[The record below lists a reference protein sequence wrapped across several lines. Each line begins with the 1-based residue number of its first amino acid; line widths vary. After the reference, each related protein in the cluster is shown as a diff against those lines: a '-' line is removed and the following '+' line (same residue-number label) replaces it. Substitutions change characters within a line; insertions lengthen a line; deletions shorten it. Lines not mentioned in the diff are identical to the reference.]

1 MRFVNARA
9 SCERRRTH
17 QSASNK
23 RKEENVPVAAK
34 TVPFASKSPRPEFS
48 VLLNRVRELQPAVRA
63 AARDTETNR
72 RVSKRTMDLLREAE
86 LTKLVRPARFGGFE
100 YGTSELAQ
108 IAFELGRAC
117 GSTGWCGS
125 LAMCYQWMMSFFTLE
140 AQQDVLGD
148 PNNLVAGSY
157 QPSKE
162 VEIVPGGIKLA
173 GAWPYASNC
182 ENSQWLMLGAGLPN
196 AKGPPD
202 VMWCLVPITD
212 MKVDQDTWFTSG
224 LQGTGSKTV
233 RIERPVFVPDHRMLR
248 FTEIVAGTVPGKKI
262 DDNNMS
268 KFGFTTFGPTA
279 LVSPVLG
286 MAQGALDCFIEM
298 AKTKVRAA
306 KPGMIVPMAASPM
319 IQNKIGAASATVE
332 SAFTLLLTSVAAAE
346 DKVRNDAP
354 LAIGERIAIRRNQG
368 FAAKQSVSVV
378 NDLFAKEGAAGS
390 DLAAPLQ
397 RFWRD
402 ANAAALHLSLDWEP
416 IAAMY
421 GQERLGL
428 EPVGLY

>member
-1 MRFVNARA
+1 MRAKFKINGGTV
-9 SCERRRTH
+9 
-17 QSASNK
+17 QL
-23 RKEENVPVAAK
+23 AAN
-34 TVPFASKSPRPEFS
+34 TVPFAGKATPKQERTEFS
-48 VLLNRVRELQPAVRA
+48 VLLDRVRALQPVIRD

-72 RVSKRTMDLLREAE
+72 RVPKKTMDLLRDAE

-100 YGTSELAQ
+100 YGTGEMAQ
-108 IAFELGRAC
+108 IAFELGRVC

-125 LAMCYQWMMSFFTLE
+125 LAMCYQWMTSFFTLE
-140 AQQDVLGD
+140 AQRDVWSD
-148 PNNLVAGSY
+148 PDNLVAGSY
-157 QPSKE
+157 LPSKE

-182 ENSQWLMLGAGLPN
+182 ENSQWLMLGAAVPN
-196 AKGPPD
+196 SKGPPD
-202 VMWCLVPITD
+202 VMWCLVPFND
-212 MKVDQDTWFTSG
+212 LVVDQDTWFTSG

-233 RIERPVFVPDHRMLR
+233 RIDKAVFVPEHRMLR
-248 FTEIVAGTVPGKKI
+248 FADIVAGTVPGKQI
-262 DDNNMS
+262 ENNNMS

-306 KPGMIVPMAASPM
+306 KPGMIVPMASSPM

-332 SAFTLLLTSVAAAE
+332 SAFTLLLTSVATAE
-346 DKVRNDAP
+346 DKVRRGVP
-354 LAIGERIAIRRNQG
+354 LEIGERIAIRRNQG
-368 FAAKQSVSVV
+368 FAAKQSVTVV

-421 GQERLGL
+421 GQQKLGL
-428 EPVGLY
+428 EPVGIY

>member
-1 MRFVNARA
+1 M
-9 SCERRRTH
+9 
-17 QSASNK
+17 QQ
-23 RKEENVPVAAK
+23 AAK
-34 TVPFASKSPRPEFS
+34 TVPFSPKPPRTEFP
-48 VLLNRVRELQPAVRA
+48 VLMERVHELQPIFAA

-72 RVSKRTMDLLREAE
+72 RVSKKTMDLIRDAE

-108 IAFELGRAC
+108 IAFELGRVC

-125 LAMCYQWMMSFFTLE
+125 LAMCYQWMTSFFTLE
-140 AQQDVLGD
+140 AQQDVWSD
-148 PNNLVAGSY
+148 PNNLIAGSY

-162 VEIVPGGIKLA
+162 VEIVAGGIKLA

-182 ENSQWLMLGAGLPN
+182 ENSQWLMLGAAVPN

-212 MKVDQDTWFTSG
+212 MVVDQDTWFTSG

-233 RIERPVFVPDHRMLR
+233 RIDRPVFVPEHRMLR
-248 FTEIVAGTVPGKKI
+248 FADIVAGTVPGRKI

-286 MAQGALDCFIEM
+286 MAQGALDCFIGM

-306 KPGMIVPMAASPM
+306 KPGMIVPMASSPM
-319 IQNKIGAASATVE
+319 IQNKIGAASATIE
-332 SAFTLLLTSVAAAE
+332 SALTLLLTSVAAAE
-346 DKVRNDAP
+346 DKVRRGIP
-354 LAIGERIAIRRNQG
+354 LETAERIAVRRNQG

-421 GQERLGL
+421 GQHKLGL

>member
-1 MRFVNARA
+1 
-9 SCERRRTH
+9 
-17 QSASNK
+17 
-23 RKEENVPVAAK
+23 
-34 TVPFASKSPRPEFS
+34 
-48 VLLNRVRELQPAVRA
+48 
-63 AARDTETNR
+63 
-72 RVSKRTMDLLREAE
+72 
-86 LTKLVRPARFGGFE
+86 
-100 YGTSELAQ
+100 
-108 IAFELGRAC
+108 
-117 GSTGWCGS
+117 
-125 LAMCYQWMMSFFTLE
+125 
-140 AQQDVLGD
+140 
-148 PNNLVAGSY
+148 
-157 QPSKE
+157 
-162 VEIVPGGIKLA
+162 
-173 GAWPYASNC
+173 
-182 ENSQWLMLGAGLPN
+182 
-196 AKGPPD
+196 
-202 VMWCLVPITD
+202 MWCLVPITD

-233 RIERPVFVPDHRMLR
+233 RIERPVFVPEHRMLR
-248 FTEIVAGTVPGKKI
+248 FAEIVAGTVPGKKI

-332 SAFTLLLTSVAAAE
+332 SAFTLLLTSVATAE
-346 DKVRNDAP
+346 DKVRNDIP

-428 EPVGLY
+428 EPIGLY

>member
-1 MRFVNARA
+1 MEETVQLAVN
-9 SCERRRTH
+9 
-17 QSASNK
+17 
-23 RKEENVPVAAK
+23 
-34 TVPFASKSPRPEFS
+34 TVPFAAKATPKPERTAFS
-48 VLLNRVRELQPAVRA
+48 VLLDRVRDLQPVFRD

-72 RVSKRTMDLLREAE
+72 RVPKKTMDLLRDAE

-108 IAFELGRAC
+108 IAFELGRVC

-125 LAMCYQWMMSFFTLE
+125 LAMCYQWMTSYFTLE
-140 AQQDVLGD
+140 AQRDVWSD
-148 PNNLVAGSY
+148 PDALVAGSY
-157 QPSKE
+157 LPSKD

-182 ENSQWLMLGAGLPN
+182 ENSQWLMLGAAVPN
-196 AKGPPD
+196 SKGPPD
-202 VMWCLVPITD
+202 VMWCLVPFSD
-212 MKVDQDTWFTSG
+212 MVVDQDTWFTSG

-233 RIERPVFVPDHRMLR
+233 RIDKAVFVPEHRMLR
-248 FTEIVAGTVPGKKI
+248 FADIVAGTVPGTQI
-262 DDNNMS
+262 ENNDMS

-286 MAQGALDCFIEM
+286 MAQGALDCFVEM

-306 KPGMIVPMAASPM
+306 KPGMIVPMASSPM
-319 IQNKIGAASATVE
+319 IQSKIGAASATVE

-346 DKVRNDAP
+346 DKVRRGVP
-354 LAIGERIAIRRNQG
+354 LEIGERIAIRRNQG

-402 ANAAALHLSLDWEP
+402 ANAAALHLSLDWDP

-421 GQERLGL
+421 GQQKLGL
-428 EPVGLY
+428 EPVGIY

>member
-1 MRFVNARA
+1 V
-9 SCERRRTH
+9 
-17 QSASNK
+17 QL
-23 RKEENVPVAAK
+23 AK
-34 TVPFASKSPRPEFS
+34 TVPMSANSVTASAASARPTRTEFAI
-48 VLLNRVRELQPAVRA
+48 LLERVRDLKPFFRDN
-63 AARDTETNR
+63 ARDTETNR
-72 RVSKRTMDLLREAE
+72 RVSKKAMEALRDAE

-100 YGTSELAQ
+100 YGTAELAQ
-108 IAFELGRAC
+108 IAFELGSAC

-125 LAMCYQWMMSFFTLE
+125 LAMCYQWMTSFFTLE
-140 AQQDVLGD
+140 AQNDVWSD
-148 PNNLVAGSY
+148 PDNLVAGSY

-173 GAWPYASNC
+173 GSWPYASNC
-182 ENSQWLMLGAGLPN
+182 ENSQWLMLGALLPN

-202 VMWCLVPITD
+202 VMWCLVPLTD
-212 MKVDQDTWFTSG
+212 MVVDQDTWFTSG

-233 RIERPVFVPDHRMLR
+233 RIEKPVFVPEHRMLR
-248 FTEIVAGTVPGKKI
+248 FADIVAGTVPGRKI
-262 DDNNMS
+262 DNNNMS

-279 LVSPVLG
+279 LVTPVLG
-286 MAQGALDCFIEM
+286 MAQGALDAFTQM
-298 AKTKVRAA
+298 ARTKVRAA
-306 KPGMIVPMAASPM
+306 KPGMMVPMANSPL
-319 IQNKIGAASATVE
+319 IQSKIGSASATIE
-332 SAFTLLLTSVAAAE
+332 SALTLLLTSVRAAE
-346 DKVRNDAP
+346 DKVRQGMP
-354 LAIGERIAIRRNQG
+354 LEIGERIAIRRNQG
-368 FAAKQSVSVV
+368 FAAKQSVTVV

-421 GQERLGL
+421 GQHRLGL